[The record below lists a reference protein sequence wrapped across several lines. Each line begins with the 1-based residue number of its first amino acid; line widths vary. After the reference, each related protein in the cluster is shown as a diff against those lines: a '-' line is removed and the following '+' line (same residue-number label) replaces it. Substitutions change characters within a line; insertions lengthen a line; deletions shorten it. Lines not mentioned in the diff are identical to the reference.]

1 MTGTW
6 TEIVSNATCPRC
18 AANGKDSRLT
28 HYATTDGSTSIFQTR
43 CHLCHAV
50 ETRALAT
57 SIDALKAVRA
67 AHQYGRKVV
76 VGMIAGFALAII
88 TFAAGASVFASMR

>member
-1 MTGTW
+1 
-6 TEIVSNATCPRC
+6 
-18 AANGKDSRLT
+18 
-28 HYATTDGSTSIFQTR
+28 
-43 CHLCHAV
+43 LCHAV

-57 SIDALKAVRA
+57 SLDALKAVRA